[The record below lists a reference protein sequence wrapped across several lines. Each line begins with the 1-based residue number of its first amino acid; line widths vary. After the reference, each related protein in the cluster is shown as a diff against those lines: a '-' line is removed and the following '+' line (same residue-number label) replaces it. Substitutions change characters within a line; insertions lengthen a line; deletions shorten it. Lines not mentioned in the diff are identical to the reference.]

1 MTRLEF
7 ASSDPIG
14 HRATLGLIVL
24 QADETIE
31 PEFHR
36 LVREPGVALYTTRIP
51 SGRNVTPET
60 LRAMAEALPVA
71 ASLFPGS
78 LAFDVI
84 GYACTSGATFIGSET
99 VARKI
104 RSAVA
109 TDNVTDPL
117 KAVIAA
123 CGALGVRHLGFVTP
137 YVMEV
142 SGAMRAALEEQGLEI
157 TAFGSFEQAEENT
170 VARIDPRSVLDA
182 ALRVGSAAA
191 CDAVFISCTNLRTLD
206 IIATAE
212 AQLGKPVITSN
223 QALAWHMLRSAGIDG
238 PGTEFGTLMAT
249 APGE

>member
-1 MTRLEF
+1 MTRLAF

-36 LVREPGVALYTTRIP
+36 LVDQPGVALYVTRIP

-60 LRAMAEALPVA
+60 LAAMAEALPA
-71 ASLFPGS
+71 AAGLLPRS
-78 LAFDVI
+78 LAFDVV

-99 VARKI
+99 VARKVC
-104 RSAVA
+104 SAVR
-109 TDNVTDPL
+109 TENVTDPL

-123 CGALGVRHLGFVTP
+123 CGALRVRHLGFVTP
-137 YVMEV
+137 YVMAV
-142 SGAMRAALEEQGLEI
+142 SGAMRAALEERGLEI
-157 TAFGSFEQAEENT
+157 TAFGSFEQAEERT
-170 VARIDPRSVLDA
+170 VARIDPHSVLDA
-182 ALRVGSAAA
+182 ALRVGSAA
-191 CDAVFISCTNLRTLD
+191 CDAVFVSCTNLRTVD

-212 AQLGKPVITSN
+212 AQLGKPIITSN

-238 PGTEFGTLMAT
+238 PGREFGALMAT
-249 APGE
+249 NPSE